1 MTEYHIGTLDEA
13 SLAALQAGEPEAADA
28 DAAPRETFL
37 QPKAWMKGILRTKTA
52 VSPDSKIFT
61 FDLEHA
67 DQRVGLP
74 VGQHLM
80 MRLRDPVTR
89 EAIIRAYTPISDAAT
104 ARGRLDVL
112 IKIYRGTGPKGQ
124 GGGKMTQALD
134 AIPLGH
140 FVDFRGPV
148 GKFEYLGRGLCA
160 LSSSTGGGRRRVRR
174 FVMVC
179 AGSGVTP
186 IYQVLRAVMSDA
198 ADLTHCLVLDGSRA
212 EPDILLR
219 AELDALAAADP
230 ARCRLLHA
238 LSRPSDSWTGIRGR
252 MDRALFES
260 EVGPP
265 PSPPPRCDG
274 DDDDVVGGDLVLVC
288 GPEPLEKS
296 VREVFTDMGWKEDDL
311 VFF

>member
-1 MTEYHIGTLDEA
+1 MMTDYHIGTLDET
-13 SLAALQAGEPEAADA
+13 SLAALHAGDPEPV

-37 QPKAWMKGILRTKTA
+37 QPKAWTKGILATKTP
-52 VSPDSKIFT
+52 VSPDTKIFT

-67 DQRVGLP
+67 DQKVGLP

-89 EAIIRAYTPISDAAT
+89 EAIIRAYTPISESAT

-112 IKIYRGTGPKGQ
+112 IKIYRGSEAG

-160 LSSSTGGGRRRVRR
+160 LASARRRVRR
-174 FVMVC
+174 LVMVC

-186 IYQVLRAVMSDA
+186 IYQVLRAALSDA
-198 ADLTHCLVLDGSRA
+198 ADPTRCLVLDGNRG

-219 AELDALAAADP
+219 RELDALAAAQP
-230 ARCRLLHA
+230 ARCRLLHT
-238 LSRPSDSWTGIRGR
+238 LSRPSGSWAGLRGR
-252 MDRALFES
+252 LGRALFEA

-265 PSPPPRCDG
+265 PSRDG
-274 DDDDVVGGDLVLVC
+274 DGDFGGDLVLVC
-288 GPEPLEKS
+288 GPEALEKS
-296 VREVFTDMGWKEDDL
+296 VRSAFTDMGWSEDDM